1 MALAAYGA
9 TSIFP
14 LSTVI
19 EPVFTEYSL
28 PYRLLYCVISIT
40 HIELKYVTAWSL
52 GMMGMRA
59 SGFTYNP
66 AKNQK
71 NAAGEVEKY
80 DFGRVE
86 VNNMT
91 KFYLE
96 PNFKV
101 KVDHW
106 NISVQWAL
114 KRYIY
119 ENIYDP
125 KKITD

>member
-1 MALAAYGA
+1 
-9 TSIFP
+9 
-14 LSTVI
+14 
-19 EPVFTEYSL
+19 
-28 PYRLLYCVISIT
+28 
-40 HIELKYVTAWSL
+40 
-52 GMMGMRA
+52 MMGMRA

-66 AKNQK
+66 SKNQK
-71 NAAGEVEKY
+71 NAAGEVVQY

-101 KVDHW
+101 KVDYW

-125 KKITD
+125 KKYTDERKRRKVQSRAQIITVMTSALWHGLYPGYFVSFFNWVLFIQISN